1 MGMLRNLWTRTK
13 AWFARLFRRPE
24 PAPGRFEPGSAFAA
38 RGWLAVRPW
47 TPPSREYLV
56 YVPRGHARW
65 GFAKVPL
72 IVLLHGCKQTPE
84 DIATGTR
91 IAALADELGC
101 LVLLPRQREGANP
114 YGCWNWFDGPT
125 ATGWGEAALVAA
137 QIRKVLDGY
146 RVDRRRVFV
155 AGMSSG
161 AALAAVMGLRHP
173 DLVAGVF
180 AHSGVAC
187 GAAAS
192 PLGALG
198 VLKRGA
204 ERDVVG
210 LALVAARAAQP
221 DLPVPVCV
229 VQGASDAV
237 VAPVN
242 AAQLVRQSLALNGH
256 PALGQGAA
264 TDLPPPDEQA
274 ESSEGERRLT
284 RSDWRLNGRL
294 VARHILVDGLGH
306 AWSGGDAALPYNDAA
321 PPDAT
326 ALLGAFVREVG
337 S

>member
-125 ATGWGEAALVAA
+125 ATG
-137 QIRKVLDGY
+137 
-146 RVDRRRVFV
+146 
-155 AGMSSG
+155 
-161 AALAAVMGLRHP
+161 
-173 DLVAGVF
+173 
-180 AHSGVAC
+180 
-187 GAAAS
+187 
-192 PLGALG
+192 
-198 VLKRGA
+198 
-204 ERDVVG
+204 
-210 LALVAARAAQP
+210 
-221 DLPVPVCV
+221 
-229 VQGASDAV
+229 
-237 VAPVN
+237 
-242 AAQLVRQSLALNGH
+242 
-256 PALGQGAA
+256 
-264 TDLPPPDEQA
+264 
-274 ESSEGERRLT
+274 
-284 RSDWRLNGRL
+284 
-294 VARHILVDGLGH
+294 
-306 AWSGGDAALPYNDAA
+306 
-321 PPDAT
+321 
-326 ALLGAFVREVG
+326 
-337 S
+337 